1 MKLAL
6 ELLYREEGILQDK
19 IYNDEGNSDIYLEEL
34 RKVYLAILELTPLL
48 K

>member
-19 IYNDEGNSDIYLEEL
+19 IYNSEDNNDIYLEEL
-34 RKVYLAILELTPLL
+34 RKVYVAILELTPLV